1 MRDSKAPQNL
11 VPTPLPFQTPGEE
24 IANSILHGL
33 GILLAIAGL
42 VLLVLRSK
50 GYLGGTVAAAGNGDI
65 GGPAVVACYV
75 IFSVTLILMFLAST
89 LYHAIQH
96 EGAKRVFQILDHSAV
111 YLLIAGTYTPFS
123 LLGLGGV
130 WGWTYFGV
138 EWALAVT
145 GVVLY
150 SVNWTTMRRVELT
163 VYILMGWA
171 IAAGLYRLWRRIPRF
186 SFMFLMAGGI
196 IYTMGT
202 FWYRRRHRRVS
213 HVIWHVH
220 VVSAATCHWLSLW
233 FMS

>member
-1 MRDSKAPQNL
+1 MPRVPSAAELRKKQL
-11 VPTPLPFQTPGEE
+11 LKIPTPLPFQTPGEE

-42 VLLVLRSK
+42 VFLVLRSK
-50 GYLGGTVAAAGNGDI
+50 GYFGGTAK
-65 GGPAVVACYV
+65 GPAAIACYV
-75 IFSVTLILMFLAST
+75 IFSATLILMFLAST

-123 LLGLGGV
+123 LLGLGGA
-130 WGWTYFGV
+130 WGWAYFGV

-150 SVNWTTMRRVELT
+150 SVNWKTIRRVELA
-163 VYILMGWA
+163 VYILLGWA
-171 IAAGLYRLWRRIPRF
+171 IVAGLHRLWGRIPRI
-186 SFMFLMAGGI
+186 SFLLLVGGGVL
-196 IYTMGT
+196 YTMGT
-202 FWYRRRHRRVS
+202 FWYRRRHRRAS
-213 HVIWHVH
+213 HVIWHIH

>member
-1 MRDSKAPQNL
+1 MEKNL
-11 VPTPLPFQTPGEE
+11 QKIPPPLPFQTPGEE
-24 IANSILHGL
+24 IANSILHGI

-42 VLLVLRSK
+42 VLLTLRAN
-50 GYLGGTVAAAGNGDI
+50 GYLDGIHRGLGAIASYLVYSI
-65 GGPAVVACYV
+65 
-75 IFSVTLILMFLAST
+75 TLLLMFFAST

-96 EGAKRVFQILDHSAV
+96 EGAKRVFQILDHSTV
-111 YLLIAGTYTPFS
+111 YLLIVGTYTPFC
-123 LLGLGGV
+123 LLGLGGAR
-130 WGWTYFGV
+130 GWIFLGIQL
-138 EWALAVT
+138 ALALT

-150 SVNWTTMRRVELT
+150 SINWKPIRKVELT

-171 IAAGLYRLWRRIPRF
+171 IVFGFRRLYRSIPLT
-186 SFMFLMAGGI
+186 SFILLLSGGI